1 VPAEIREAALALTPE
16 AIETLGKIMRDERT
30 PPATRVMAAD
40 KILDR
45 ALGKA
50 PQAVEVKGEKR
61 DLLEYS
67 IADLVAIAYQRGMEG
82 GSIEG
87 EAKDVG
93 DVVGSD
99 EPAAN
104 PPSEFESSDPCSQD
118 RLPGSARS
126 CPGVDTRRHQD
137 PRGDYARS

>member
-1 VPAEIREAALALTPE
+1 
-16 AIETLGKIMRDERT
+16 MRDPNA
-30 PPATRVMAAD
+30 PPATRVTAAD

-61 DLLEYS
+61 GLLEYS

-99 EPAAN
+99 APPAN
-104 PPSEFESSDPCSQD
+104 PPSEFEYIRRALIDRGSCTISSYSSGG
-118 RLPGSARS
+118 R
-126 CPGVDTRRHQD
+126 
-137 PRGDYARS
+137 